1 MLLDHKNFLLGC
13 TLRRG
18 LSAILTVLFKIIN
31 CFLPIQNL
39 YDLKYETYQL
49 NIPEFKKIQ
58 NPTQTKPADI
68 LFYKNKFDKSN
79 GLSSTFNP

>member
-49 NIPEFKKIQ
+49 NIPELKK
-58 NPTQTKPADI
+58 NPKPNT
-68 LFYKNKFDKSN
+68 NKTCRYFV
-79 GLSSTFNP
+79 LQE